1 MSALPQP
8 DLRDVVDSSWKLQT
22 HQEKTIISNLSVTSS
37 KKTSSKTTKLSRK
50 KHSSAALQL
59 LTLLQ
64 QGSSYLAAVMML
76 ASIGLYLAT
85 VRIPQLW
92 SQEYKTLEAL
102 QRQERNL
109 VAIDEALKYEIAQQ
123 AEQPELDMS
132 GIAPENTMF
141 LQPNHVEPQETA
153 IADNNSFWQSIPLGY

>member
-8 DLRDVVDSSWKLQT
+8 DLRDVVDSSWKLKAR
-22 HQEKTIISNLSVTSS
+22 QEKTAISNLSVTSS

-50 KHSSAALQL
+50 KNSSASLQL

-64 QGSSYLAAVMML
+64 QGSSYLAVVMML

-85 VRIPQLW
+85 VRIPQVW
-92 SQEYKTLEAL
+92 SQEYKNLEAL

-123 AEQPELDMS
+123 AEQPELEMS

-141 LQPNHVEPQETA
+141 LQPNSIEPQETA